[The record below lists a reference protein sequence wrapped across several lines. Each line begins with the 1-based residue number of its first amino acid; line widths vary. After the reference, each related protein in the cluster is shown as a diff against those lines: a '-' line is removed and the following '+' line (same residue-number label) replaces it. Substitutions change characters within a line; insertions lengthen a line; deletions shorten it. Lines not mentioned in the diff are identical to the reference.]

1 MGVSLANSAAS
12 LGANVT
18 LVIGPCEYE
27 IKHSNIQ
34 VIDIISAADMFAV
47 VIDKFKGMDIGIFA
61 AAVSDFKPTITV
73 KNKIKKS
80 QVNID
85 LKLEPT
91 IDILSQISLNK
102 HKSQYI
108 VGFALETDNEIENA
122 KTKLKN
128 KKLDL
133 IVLNSL
139 NDKGAGFSFNTNKI
153 TIIDS
158 NNNIELYET
167 KSKDD
172 VAKDIFDKI
181 LKLRK

>member
-1 MGVSLANSAAS
+1 
-12 LGANVT
+12 
-18 LVIGPCEYE
+18 
-27 IKHSNIQ
+27 
-34 VIDIISAADMFAV
+34 
-47 VIDKFKGMDIGIFA
+47 
-61 AAVSDFKPTITV
+61 
-73 KNKIKKS
+73 
-80 QVNID
+80 
-85 LKLEPT
+85 
-91 IDILSQISLNK
+91 LSKISLNK
-102 HKSQYI
+102 KKSQYI
-108 VGFALETDNEIENA
+108 VGFALETNNEIENA

-158 NNNIELYET
+158 KNNIELYET